1 MKAVI
6 VVDMVND
13 FVTGKLGSPHARS
26 IVPRL
31 QTLLRQARTKG
42 VPVVYVCDAH
52 QPGDPELEVWGE
64 HSMKGTEG
72 AEIVE
77 ELSPE
82 EGDVV
87 FEKRAFDAFTNP
99 SLDQEL
105 RGRGVDELVM
115 TGVATNICVQ
125 NTAADAFY
133 KGYRLT
139 VVEDCTAAPSEEEH
153 REGLKYMKSMFGAK
167 ALKADE
173 AL

>member
-1 MKAVI
+1 M
-6 VVDMVND
+6 VVDMVKD
-13 FVTGKLGSPHARS
+13 FVTGRLGSPQARS
-26 IVPRL
+26 IVPCL
-31 QTLLRQARTKG
+31 KSLLERARSEK

-52 QPGDPELEVWGE
+52 QPGDPELEVWGK

-82 EGDVV
+82 EEDLV
-87 FEKRAFDAFTNP
+87 FEKRAFNAFTNP
-99 SLDQEL
+99 SLDEEL
-105 RGRGVDELVM
+105 KRKGVDELVL

-133 KGYRLT
+133 RGYHLT
-139 VVEDCTAAPSEEEH
+139 VLEDCTAAPGEKEH
-153 REGLKYMKSMFGAK
+153 REGLKYMESMFGAK
-167 ALKADE
+167 VVKAAE